1 MDKLKE
7 TKILFKKPIW
17 KYGKSMFYATDR
29 ITRTLLNKARKSLYE
44 KDEVFHRYYLGL
56 DDKNVLYENKNMK
69 TKIPFYTPL
78 VEKKKDIDQLS
89 ALYSIKAPF
98 ELVHPDVAD
107 IHFFL
112 GLQLIQ

>member
-44 KDEVFHRYYLGL
+44 KDEVLHRYYLGL

-69 TKIPFYTPL
+69 TKIPFY
-78 VEKKKDIDQLS
+78 S
-89 ALYSIKAPF
+89 
-98 ELVHPDVAD
+98 
-107 IHFFL
+107 FFL
-112 GLQLIQ
+112 LINYLPCIVLKHPLSLYIQTWQMFIFF